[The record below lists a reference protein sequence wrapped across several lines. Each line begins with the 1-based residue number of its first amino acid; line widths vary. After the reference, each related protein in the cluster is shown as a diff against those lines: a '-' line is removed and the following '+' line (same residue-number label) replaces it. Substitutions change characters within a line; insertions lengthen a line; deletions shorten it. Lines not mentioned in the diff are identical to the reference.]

1 MEFSDLLGKTLI
13 SVRGAP
19 GDDEIV
25 FKTSDGGKYRLLHD
39 QDCCESVLV
48 EDVIGDYGDL
58 LGTPLLMAEE
68 VSNADGPE
76 RGDDSYT
83 WTFYKLATV
92 NGYVTIRW
100 YGSSNGYYSEKVSFE
115 VITEPSSVLTSAKER
130 AEQVL
135 LAKWV
140 SVPTPTQ
147 EEFTRLSAIITKRGC
162 LAQPNAWPVYK
173 ERTVLIIVSPSGP
186 VISTTFAPA
195 SMSGMVLISA
205 TELAEAMKLVN
216 SIPSREVIS
225 DVLKEESWKTR

>member
-1 MEFSDLLGKTLI
+1 MEFSDLLGKTLT

-25 FKTSDGGKYRLLHD
+25 FETSDGRKYKLLHD

-68 VSNADGPE
+68 ISNADGPNL
-76 RGDDSYT
+76 GHDSYT
-83 WTFYKLATV
+83 WTFYKLATI

-100 YGSSNGYYSEKVSFE
+100 YGSSNGCYSEKVSFE
-115 VITEPSSVLTSAKER
+115 VITEPTVMASAKER

-135 LAKWV
+135 SAKWV
-140 SVPTPTQ
+140 SVPTPTR
-147 EEFTRLSAIITKRGC
+147 EEFMRLAAIFMKRGC
-162 LAQPNAWPVYK
+162 LPNSDNAWGVYK
-173 ERTVLIIVSPSGP
+173 DRTVLVVVSPSGP
-186 VISTTFAPA
+186 AMSVTFAPM
-195 SMSGMVLISA
+195 SMSSMVLITA
-205 TELAEAMKLVN
+205 AELMEAMKSVN
-216 SIPSREVIS
+216 SLPGREVIS